1 VLHAHLSIR
10 AWGLC
15 TRGEVNKDR
24 QWRRRQR
31 ERAGK
36 QYKSPTIPFIPSQR
50 RNMG

>member
-1 VLHAHLSIR
+1 VLQAYLLIR

-15 TRGEVNKDR
+15 TRGEGSKDR

-36 QYKSPTIPFIPSQR
+36 
-50 RNMG
+50 